1 MAKTD
6 KTIEKVTSQD
16 VRRLIAD
23 RHGIVPALPNSPRT
37 AAEWA
42 LFFELRNGTGF
53 NGGAGENYADAL
65 AINLYPSKKH
75 WRVAYEIKISRSDFL
90 HELKNPHKRQWA
102 FDISNEFWFACAPGV
117 AKPEEL
123 PEGCGLLVVSG
134 AKLKRVVAAKQ
145 RTARALGMGEVAA
158 IARKSMDAGAIQ
170 DAKWR
175 HAGCD
180 LDESALDELLA
191 AKWDQQ
197 REHYHQK
204 VAEDWTKAKMADI
217 AKALLQAKEA
227 MATAGIQPF
236 PWMANLEGFM
246 EDPRCRLSGNYS
258 HLMADWVRANVSPGP
273 NAQGLTQ
280 AIAEHARATNELK
293 RMRETANGYLDRMDA
308 QLAMMGRAI
317 EQTIGYGP
325 DKSLGLAET
334 DEASLEKQ

>member
-1 MAKTD
+1 MTTSTVKL
-6 KTIEKVTSQD
+6 TSQD

-23 RHGIVPALPNSPRT
+23 RHGIAAALPDSPRT

-134 AKLKRVVAAKQ
+134 TKLKRVVAAKQ
-145 RTARALGMGEVAA
+145 RTARALGMSEVAA

-191 AKWDQQ
+191 TKWDQQ
-197 REHYHQK
+197 REQHHQK
-204 VAEDWTKAKMADI
+204 AAEVWTKAQMADI
-217 AKALLQAKEA
+217 AKALVQAREA
-227 MATAGIQPF
+227 MTKAGIQPF
-236 PWMANLEGFM
+236 PWMADLEGFM
-246 EDPRCRLSGNYS
+246 EDPRCRLSNNYS
-258 HLMADWVRANVSPGP
+258 HLMADWVKANVSPGP
-273 NAQGLTQ
+273 NAKGLTQ

-308 QLAMMGRAI
+308 QFEMMGRVI
-317 EQTIGYGP
+317 EQTIGHGP
-325 DKSLGLAET
+325 GEP
-334 DEASLEKQ
+334 Q

>member
-1 MAKTD
+1 MTAPSTVK
-6 KTIEKVTSQD
+6 ITSQD
-16 VRRLIAD
+16 IRRMIAD
-23 RHGIVPALPNSPRT
+23 RHGIAASATPSSNFP

-134 AKLKRVVAAKQ
+134 TKLKRVVAAKQ

-191 AKWDQQ
+191 TKWDQQ
-197 REHYHQK
+197 REHHHQK

-217 AKALLQAKEA
+217 AKALLQAREA
-227 MATAGIQPF
+227 MAKAGIQPF
-236 PWMANLEGFM
+236 PWMVDLEGFM

-258 HLMADWVRANVSPGP
+258 HLMADWVKANVSPGP
-273 NAQGLTQ
+273 NAQGLTK

-308 QLAMMGRAI
+308 QLEMMGRAI
-317 EQTIGYGP
+317 EQTIECGP
-325 DKSLGLAET
+325 NKSLGLVELN
-334 DEASLEKQ
+334 EESLEKQQ